1 VCHVRR
7 RIHVCHMRMIQRMA
21 KVDPPWSR
29 RALKSEWDS
38 QLDGTVGAA
47 PEPVEMR
54 GERKRERGK

>member
-1 VCHVRR
+1 
-7 RIHVCHMRMIQRMA
+7 VCHMRMIQRMA